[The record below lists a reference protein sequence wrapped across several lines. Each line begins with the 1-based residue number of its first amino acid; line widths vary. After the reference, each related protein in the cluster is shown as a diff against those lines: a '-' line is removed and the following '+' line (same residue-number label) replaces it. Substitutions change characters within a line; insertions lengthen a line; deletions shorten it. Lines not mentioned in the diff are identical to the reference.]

1 MGAIEEGLHVLCR
14 CLEQKGAVIQSVSP
28 VSSGIGQ
35 VLDIANGGVFDQRD
49 FRAKVSPG
57 ASNFCVDNGRLLDV
71 AEDCLSAEEVEEI
84 FLGDS
89 FKFLELFERSAVV
102 PL

>member
-1 MGAIEEGLHVLCR
+1 MA
-14 CLEQKGAVIQSVSP
+14 
-28 VSSGIGQ
+28 VSSTNATFGP
-35 VLDIANGGVFDQRD
+35 
-49 FRAKVSPG
+49 KVSPG

-71 AEDCLSAEEVEEI
+71 VEDCLSAEEVEQI

-89 FKFLELFERSAVV
+89 VRFLELFDRSAVV

>member
-1 MGAIEEGLHVLCR
+1 MA
-14 CLEQKGAVIQSVSP
+14 
-28 VSSGIGQ
+28 VSSTNATFGP
-35 VLDIANGGVFDQRD
+35 
-49 FRAKVSPG
+49 KVSPG

>member
-1 MGAIEEGLHVLCR
+1 MGYRAGPPRSLSLFGVERCSNPEYFPCFFWDWIGFLRPTRLSGRKCLLVLPIS
-14 CLEQKGAVIQSVSP
+14 LS
-28 VSSGIGQ
+28 
-35 VLDIANGGVFDQRD
+35 
-49 FRAKVSPG
+49 
-57 ASNFCVDNGRLLDV
+57 VDNGRLLDV

-89 FKFLELFERSAVV
+89 VKFLELFERSAVV

>member
-1 MGAIEEGLHVLCR
+1 MGYRAGPPRSLSLFGVER
-14 CLEQKGAVIQSVSP
+14 CSNPEYFP
-28 VSSGIGQ
+28 CFFWDWIGCGHIRWRF
-35 VLDIANGGVFDQRD
+35 LRPT
-49 FRAKVSPG
+49 RLSEVSPG
-57 ASNFCVDNGRLLDV
+57 ASNFSVDNGRLLDV

-89 FKFLELFERSAVV
+89 VKFLELFERSAVL